1 MKMFKR
7 TFVGVAVAAMI
18 GWVVPALAQDA
29 AGSKPS
35 GAQAAPAQETS
46 VKGELVSVDATA
58 KTISIRAEGSNSPTV
73 FAYSDS
79 TKVSGAGDSITALS
93 SMKGSPVTIHFT
105 KQTPN
110 NLATRVEVAKKST

>member
-1 MKMFKR
+1 MKMMK
-7 TFVGVAVAAMI
+7 VACGVFAMLLM
-18 GWVVPALAQDA
+18 GTALPALAQEA
-29 AGSKPS
+29 AASQAS
-35 GAQAAPAQETS
+35 GAQAAQETS
-46 VKGELVSVDATA
+46 VKGELVRVDTTA

-93 SMKGSPVTIHFT
+93 SLAGSAVTIHFT

-110 NLATRVEVAKKST
+110 NMATRVEVAKKST

>member
-7 TFVGVAVAAMI
+7 TFVGVAVAALF
-18 GWVVPALAQDA
+18 GWTMPAFAQDA
-29 AGSKPS
+29 TAPPAS
-35 GAQAAPAQETS
+35 GAQAPAQETT
-46 VKGELVSVDATA
+46 VKGELVRVDTTA

-79 TKVSGAGDSITALS
+79 TKVSGAGDNITALS
-93 SMKGSPVTIHFT
+93 SLAGSPVTIHFT

-110 NLATRVEVAKKST
+110 DMAVRVEVAKKST

>member
-1 MKMFKR
+1 M
-7 TFVGVAVAAMI
+7 GAL
-18 GWVVPALAQDA
+18 PAFAQQSAGSQA
-29 AGSKPS
+29 AGE
-35 GAQAAPAQETS
+35 QAAQETS
-46 VKGELVSVDATA
+46 VKGELVGVDTTA

-79 TKVSGAGDSITALS
+79 TKVSGAGDSVTALS

-110 NLATRVEVAKKST
+110 NMATRVEVAKKST